1 MRVPHH
7 PGIHFGEFDIDLKSL
22 LVPVVVV
29 IMLLVTLY
37 LAQGG
42 WPEVPGFFFGDAN
55 MAP

>member
-7 PGIHFGEFDIDLKSL
+7 PGIHFGKINISL
-22 LVPVVVV
+22 QSLFIAVVAV

-42 WPEVPGFFFGDAN
+42 WPDVPGFFFGDAN